1 MSESYYLGMWV
12 HVINVHWGNE
22 RFLSSDEYDTEQTDF
37 SELDY
42 NLIDMGGE
50 WVWVTDHDTSY
61 GGMFVP
67 DRKVWNAYP
76 PMRQNKI
83 PYNGTIKTLIY
94 PYGANGEQPI
104 TYDANYAISDVS
116 KLGDGQY
123 IGMPLHLLRTKSG
136 FIGGADSQ
144 GKGLTEPFFNPVI
157 YIAKGAV
164 RIEGEETTSEDIY
177 QYKDWDAPKLVVAD
191 VTVSILGSNPTPIY
205 MFDGYETMLAYNG
218 KGDCPSDKPLTY
230 TPMFNISGI
239 LLSFGAAACIEQP
252 VYSSSTDLV
261 ITAMTIRKQE
271 VTPHDYT

>member
-1 MSESYYLGMWV
+1 MSEPYYLGAWV
-12 HVINVHWGNE
+12 HAIKVHWGNE
-22 RFLSSDEYDTEQTDF
+22 RFLGGEEYSHEQTDF
-37 SELDY
+37 SGLDY
-42 NLIDMGGE
+42 NLIDMGWHWQWE
-50 WVWVTDHDTSY
+50 TDNDMSR
-61 GGMFVP
+61 GGWFIP
-67 DRKVWNAYP
+67 DRMVLLKNP
-76 PMRQNKI
+76 SFRQNKI

-94 PYGANGEQPI
+94 PYGESGEQPI
-104 TYDANYAISDVS
+104 TYDVSYAVSDVS

-144 GKGLTEPFFNPVI
+144 GKGLIEPFFSSVI
-157 YIAKGAV
+157 YITKGAV

-205 MFDGYETMLAYNG
+205 MFDSYETMLAYNG
-218 KGDCPSDKPLTY
+218 KGDCPSNKPLTY
-230 TPMFNISGI
+230 APMFNIGGI
-239 LLSFGAAACIEQP
+239 LLSFGAAACIDQP

-261 ITAMTIRKQE
+261 ITDMVIRKQE